1 MVVVL
6 LYWIKYEKIILKESL
21 DDFFS
26 CLENEDDI
34 VNNDFYNFFGEMI
47 VISWIRLL
55 NLIIYMYYYIGE

>member
-21 DDFFS
+21 DVFFS